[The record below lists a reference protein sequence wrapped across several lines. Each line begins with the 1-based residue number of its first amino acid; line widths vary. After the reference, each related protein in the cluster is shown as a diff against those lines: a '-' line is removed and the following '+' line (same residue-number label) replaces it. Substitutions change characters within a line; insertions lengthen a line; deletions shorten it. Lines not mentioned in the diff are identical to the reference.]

1 MLLLTTKFVKNDH
14 IQDRNFFIFLKK
26 RAKTNLTFF

>member
-14 IQDRNFFIFLKK
+14 IYDRIFFIFLKE
-26 RAKTNLTFF
+26 RAETNLTFF